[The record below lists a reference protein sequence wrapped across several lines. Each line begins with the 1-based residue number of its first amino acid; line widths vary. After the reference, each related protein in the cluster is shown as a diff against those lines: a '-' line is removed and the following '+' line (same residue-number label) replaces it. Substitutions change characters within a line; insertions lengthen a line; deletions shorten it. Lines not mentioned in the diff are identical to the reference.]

1 VGVLAED
8 GPKAMVFE
16 GPDGALKFK
25 PEVFPL
31 SAPARAFALGPLDD
45 DYLMDLAIVEGR
57 ELMIVYGR
65 DRELS
70 LEEHKQAEVRPADVR
85 RTVFPFDIN
94 AVAVGDFEGSH
105 QDMLAILATDG
116 AAYLTNARRVEVGDK
131 KAVVNGKESSTEAQC
146 IGRWPGARQ
155 LLTAGFSAGPADD
168 LLLLDE
174 PSHQLRILTAGKSA
188 SSDSVDRLILRPS
201 AVLDSEGAPVTA
213 LPMRLNGDALSD
225 LVILQ
230 SD

>member
-1 VGVLAED
+1 
-8 GPKAMVFE
+8 
-16 GPDGALKFK
+16 
-25 PEVFPL
+25 
-31 SAPARAFALGPLDD
+31 
-45 DYLMDLAIVEGR
+45 
-57 ELMIVYGR
+57 
-65 DRELS
+65 
-70 LEEHKQAEVRPADVR
+70 
-85 RTVFPFDIN
+85 
-94 AVAVGDFEGSH
+94 
-105 QDMLAILATDG
+105 
-116 AAYLTNARRVEVGDK
+116 TNARRVEVGDK

-155 LLTAGFSAGPADD
+155 LLTARVSSGPADD

-174 PSHQLRILTAGKSA
+174 TSHQLRILTAGKSA

-230 SD
+230 SDRVAPTIVKTAAGQTFTVNKADDHDDGSCDSGDCTLREAINAANANVGADT